1 MAINCCART
10 TCRMPHATCRT
21 SESLQQSQSH
31 FSLAAALPSSQNP
44 FGHTHTHFCHISAKL
59 LRRPPAALLSFMP
72 LSLSLFLSRTS
83 ACSRSRPFGLLDN
96 NSRLNDASLLLV
108 IELQQMWACVASG
121 RVSCVCAC
129 VCVWCLCVCVYLCV
143 SVCICMCSY
152 CSYCCR
158 TTGGRA
164 T

>member
-10 TCRMPHATCRT
+10 TCRMPHA
-21 SESLQQSQSH
+21 
-31 FSLAAALPSSQNP
+31 ALPNP
-44 FGHTHTHFCHISAKL
+44 CNNLNPISAWPQRCLQAKTLSGTHTHFCHISAKL

-129 VCVWCLCVCVYLCV
+129 VCVWCLCVCVYLYV
-143 SVCICMCSY
+143 FLGV
-152 CSYCCR
+152 YCCR